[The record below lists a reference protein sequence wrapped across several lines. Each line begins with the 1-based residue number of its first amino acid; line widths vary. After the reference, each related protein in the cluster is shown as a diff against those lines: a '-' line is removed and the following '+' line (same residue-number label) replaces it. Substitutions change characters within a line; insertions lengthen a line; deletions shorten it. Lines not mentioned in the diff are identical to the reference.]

1 MMIMRVYS
9 KSDFDHM
16 RAAGHLA
23 AHILDYVNQ
32 YVVEGITTNEL
43 NAICHDEIIR
53 NGAIPAPLNY
63 MGFPKSICTSI
74 NEVIC
79 HGIPCNRK
87 LKNGDI
93 LNIDVTVILDGWY
106 GDTSRM
112 FTIGAVSKKA
122 AELISVTYE
131 SMMAAIEILRPGIH
145 LGDIGGVIKKIASKH
160 GFSIVRD
167 YCGHGIGR
175 KFHEEPTVIHD
186 AKPGTGPILRAGNIF
201 TVEPMI
207 NIGSSH
213 SKVLGDGWTAV
224 TVDGSLSAQF
234 EHTVGITEN
243 GVEIFT
249 L

>member
-1 MMIMRVYS
+1 MRIYS
-9 KSDFDHM
+9 KNDFEHM
-16 RAAGHLA
+16 RAAGRLA
-23 AHILDYVNQ
+23 AHVLDYINQ

-43 NAICHDEIIR
+43 DAICHDEIIR

-74 NEVIC
+74 NDVIC
-79 HGIPCNRK
+79 HGIPCNQR

-122 AELISVTYE
+122 VELISVTYE
-131 SMMAAIEILRPGIH
+131 SMMSAIEILRPGIH
-145 LGDIGGVIKKIASKH
+145 LGDIGGVVRKIASKH

-207 NIGSSH
+207 NIGSYH